1 MALISYMLGGLHSSS
16 SPTHKHE
23 RKRLR
28 KAPPK
33 AKSTPNLYSCEEI
46 VNEVRAQ
53 STLVLFKSD
62 GNSTITELPDS
73 EYEISRSR
81 PEIGFLFDK
90 PQANASRSLMRNYS
104 TDEMDPEFLK
114 RTRAKTPVFA
124 IGQLEKASM
133 FIDKAQALAEQYQS
147 LLPPRTFTPYPLNLP
162 DLAPKKL
169 QRLRKIKCQL
179 DLRDSIKEDPSRG
192 HSVAYSDAETLV
204 GSESP
209 SPPPSPTETEDHF
222 EEAKSPLLD
231 PHDRSLSDS
240 MAIFEDDI
248 GLKICVDLLTTELA
262 TALFRQHPAERGDRA
277 SGLQILLMIEAYE
290 AIQKNVRQQ
299 LCDPHVTQEMA
310 DHVKSVDRILR
321 YWLKVLYSVYDQSQ
335 EMKGKKKVD
344 EEEWETC
351 NFAEEVRCVDD
362 RCQR

>member
-1 MALISYMLGGLHSSS
+1 MALISYMLGGLNSSS
-16 SPTHKHE
+16 SPTHKHQ

-33 AKSTPNLYSCEEI
+33 AKSTADLYSCEAI
-46 VNEVRAQ
+46 VGEVRAQ
-53 STLVLFKSD
+53 SNLVLFKSD
-62 GNSTITELPDS
+62 LNLAITELLDS
-73 EYEISRSR
+73 VYETPKAR
-81 PEIGFLFDK
+81 PEIGILFDN
-90 PQANASRSLMRNYS
+90 PQANASKSSMRNYP
-104 TDEMDPEFLK
+104 TDEMDPDILK

-124 IGQLEKASM
+124 IGQLETASM

-162 DLAPKKL
+162 EMAPKRL
-169 QRLRKIKCQL
+169 QRIRKIKCQL
-179 DLRDSIKEDPSRG
+179 DLRDSIKEDPNRG

-204 GSESP
+204 GYESP
-209 SPPPSPTETEDHF
+209 SPPHSPIEDHF
-222 EEAKSPLLD
+222 KEAN
-231 PHDRSLSDS
+231 PHNQNSSNS
-240 MAIFEDDI
+240 IAIFEDDI

-262 TALFRQHPAERGDRA
+262 TAMFRHHPAERGDRA

-299 LCDPHVTQEMA
+299 LCDPQVTQEMT

-335 EMKGKKKVD
+335 EMIEEKEVR
-344 EEEWETC
+344 EEE
-351 NFAEEVRCVDD
+351 
-362 RCQR
+362 

>member
-16 SPTHKHE
+16 SPTHKHQ

-46 VNEVRAQ
+46 VDEVRAQ

-62 GNSTITELPDS
+62 GNLTITEHPDS
-73 EYEISRSR
+73 EYETSRSR
-81 PEIGFLFDK
+81 PEIGFTYNN
-90 PQANASRSLMRNYS
+90 PQANASRTSMRNYS

-114 RTRAKTPVFA
+114 RTRAKTPVFV

-133 FIDKAQALAEQYQS
+133 FIDKAQALADQYQS

-162 DLAPKKL
+162 ELAPKKL

-222 EEAKSPLLD
+222 DEANLIID
-231 PHDRSLSDS
+231 PHDQSSADP
-240 MAIFEDDI
+240 MTTFDDDV

-335 EMKGKKKVD
+335 EIKGKKKVGD
-344 EEEWETC
+344 EEWETC
-351 NFAEEVRCVDD
+351 DSPKEAHCAVES
-362 RCQR
+362 CQR

>member
-16 SPTHKHE
+16 SPTHKHQ

-33 AKSTPNLYSCEEI
+33 AKSTPNLYSCKEI
-46 VNEVRAQ
+46 VDEVRAQ

-62 GNSTITELPDS
+62 GNLTITELPDS
-73 EYEISRSR
+73 EYETSRSR
-81 PEIGFLFDK
+81 PEIGFLFDN
-90 PQANASRSLMRNYS
+90 PQANASRTSMRNYS
-104 TDEMDPEFLK
+104 ADEMDPEFLK
-114 RTRAKTPVFA
+114 RARAKTPVFA

-179 DLRDSIKEDPSRG
+179 DLRDSIKEDPNRG

-222 EEAKSPLLD
+222 DEANLIID
-231 PHDRSLSDS
+231 PHDQSSADP
-240 MAIFEDDI
+240 MAIFENDI

-335 EMKGKKKVD
+335 EIKGKKKVGD
-344 EEEWETC
+344 EEWEMC
-351 NFAEEVRCVDD
+351 DSPKELHCAVEG
-362 RCQR
+362 CQR